1 MLVNILKSLKIEIS
15 LILFYETN
23 HWTIVV
29 CNYIKS
35 FDTKWYELQVEF
47 RSHGY

>member
-1 MLVNILKSLKIEIS
+1 MKLTTEQID
-15 LILFYETN
+15 
-23 HWTIVV
+23 V